1 MNEFIPA
8 KDVGK
13 VFLEDLKREFHIQFP
28 DLIPGTEEY
37 EKKLCAAANY
47 IFRPLFQG
55 DNDETI

>member
-8 KDVGK
+8 KDVGN

-37 EKKLCAAANY
+37 EKTLSDVVNF
-47 IFRPLFQG
+47 IFSPLQ
-55 DNDETI
+55 EK